1 MTGPPPKYVALA
13 NGLRDTAQEVDR
25 IANHAP
31 LTAAGLQQLLQQHQQ
46 QIQQQLQQHQ
56 QQIQQQLQQQQQQTQ
71 QQIQQQIQQ
80 LQQQFAQDLL
90 QHEQRQQA
98 RTINS
103 FATDD
108 TKLEVVK
115 NAAGATPPHWPA
127 EASPAK
133 VREIS
138 GPHLN
143 QILQFYQLSTGGR
156 FADRARRVLMHL
168 GVRF

>member
-1 MTGPPPKYVALA
+1 MAGPPPNYVALA
-13 NGLRDTAQEVDR
+13 NGLRDTAQKVDR
-25 IANHAP
+25 IPNYAP

-46 QIQQQLQQHQ
+46 QIQQQLQQ
-56 QQIQQQLQQQQQQTQ
+56 QQQQTQ
-71 QQIQQQIQQ
+71 QQIQQLQQ
-80 LQQQFAQDLL
+80 LQQQFAHDLL

-108 TKLEVVK
+108 TKLEVIK